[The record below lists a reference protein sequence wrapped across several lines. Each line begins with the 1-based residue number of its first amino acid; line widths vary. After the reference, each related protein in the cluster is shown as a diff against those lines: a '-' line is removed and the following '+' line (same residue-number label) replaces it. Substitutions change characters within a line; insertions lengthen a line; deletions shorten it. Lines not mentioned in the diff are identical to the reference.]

1 MAAANKVPLLRNNS
15 RKDQTDPSYG
25 SLHVKLARQQT
36 RAAKR
41 KKKRSKKNKG
51 HVEGY
56 LSLRFKSKSQAS
68 LWLLFLLLFT
78 ANHLESSSYRR
89 SGGPVTP
96 APAQT
101 APVSAPSEP
110 TPGLRPKR
118 CTRCTRQ
125 KASLPS
131 TKPRTKAGGR
141 AVALPTTI
149 ASQREARFKAQ
160 IRIHA
165 EGSAC
170 TGPCP

>member
-25 SLHVKLARQQT
+25 SLNAKLARQQA

-41 KKKRSKKNKG
+41 KKKRSKKDKG

-68 LWLLFLLLFT
+68 FWLFFLLLFT
-78 ANHLESSSYRR
+78 ANHLESSSFRR
-89 SGGPVTP
+89 SGAPVI
-96 APAQT
+96 PAQT
-101 APVSAPSEP
+101 TPVSAPPEP
-110 TPGLRPKR
+110 TTGLRPKR

-125 KASLPS
+125 KASPPS
-131 TKPRTKAGGR
+131 TKSRTRVGGR
-141 AVALPTTI
+141 AVALPAAV
-149 ASQREARFKAQ
+149 ASQREVRIKAQ

-170 TGPCP
+170 IGPCP